1 MHSGTTHIY
10 DFRWYKW
17 EKIDDA
23 FVKCVKIMLKSYQNH
38 ISVHLFIVSLLVA
51 NALSVIIINVVRAL
65 SLACFA
71 AKVIS
76 VRKYLCY
83 DRSTKYLAIAVI
95 ADTLSVKDN
104 TRKEFSFSSLRKPI
118 PKSLAIWDAVVAD
131 PPLPIK

>member
-1 MHSGTTHIY
+1 MHPGITHIY

-51 NALSVIIINVVRAL
+51 NALSVIIINVVRSL
-65 SLACFA
+65 SLASFA

-95 ADTLSVKDN
+95 AVHIVACKVAVRVFVYQF
-104 TRKEFSFSSLRKPI
+104 RKHWLH
-118 PKSLAIWDAVVAD
+118 L
-131 PPLPIK
+131 